1 MAARKKPMS
10 EFGRG
15 SGTRNPIDVRLGAKI
30 RELRI
35 ALGLSQTEVATQA
48 GLTFQQIQKYETAT
62 NRISAST
69 LVKLC
74 AGLKVSPGNLLD
86 EIAGSPAAGTDVDLL
101 PLDAARAARALATIR
116 SDDVREV
123 MFSLAK
129 AISAAGL

>member
-1 MAARKKPMS
+1 MPTRKRPKP

-15 SGTRNPIDVRLGAKI
+15 SGARDPIDLRLGAKV

-35 ALGLSQTEVATQA
+35 ALGLSQAEVATQV

-69 LVKLC
+69 LVKIC
-74 AGLKVSPGNLLD
+74 AGLKISPGNLLD
-86 EIAGSPAAGTDVDLL
+86 EIAGPPAAGTDVDLL
-101 PLDAARAARALATIR
+101 PLNAARAARALATIR